1 MLHLLAALLVTGVP
15 AASDAYAIFAQAR
28 HVWADQHYPDY
39 LTYTVAVDVTERGVE
54 KSKHYHLAY
63 DALSDKIGVNPVSD
77 EELAAPPD
85 PNGVTLHLIPRR
97 NYQPILDKQIGNPG
111 EAVDYLGVP
120 IISPTYSFGMTPENE
135 DPDQVDSATLVQQIR
150 QQFNDPVPQSK
161 VAQSVQNDGVK
172 TIASVTTFVRHYT
185 ITDAG
190 EETVGGI
197 PCYHLL
203 LHPTADPQKYRL
215 REVWVDQ
222 SDYQTRQLVSSGNFT
237 GSNVPWLITFANFD
251 GAEVIASETAL
262 APVGVGA
269 HHYEHASVSFEDI
282 AQAQRPSHP
291 LSFFVTKENL
301 MSEPDTDIRR

>member
-1 MLHLLAALLVTGVP
+1 MLPLLAALSVSGVP
-15 AASDAYAIFAQAR
+15 ATPDPYAIFAQAR
-28 HVWADQHYPDY
+28 HVWAQQHYPDY

-54 KSKHYHLAY
+54 KAKHYHLAF
-63 DALSDKIGVNPVSD
+63 DALSGKIGVNPVSD

-97 NYQPILDKQIGNPG
+97 NFQPILDKQVGNPG

-120 IISPTYSFGMTPENE
+120 IISPTYSFGMTPGIE

-150 QQFNDPVPQSK
+150 QQFDDPVPQTK
-161 VAQSVQNDGVK
+161 VAQQVTSGDVK
-172 TIASVTTFVRHYT
+172 TIASITTFVRHYT

-190 EETVGGI
+190 EQIVGGV

-203 LHPTADPQKYRL
+203 LHPTADPRKYRL
-215 REVWVDQ
+215 RELWVDT
-222 SDYQTRQLVSSGNFT
+222 SDYQTRQLISSGNFT

-269 HHYEHASVSFEDI
+269 HHYDHASVSFEDLT
-282 AQAQRPSHP
+282 QAQRPSRP
-291 LSFFVTKENL
+291 LSFFVTKETL
-301 MSEPDTDIRR
+301 MSEPDTDVRH